1 LLAASLYLLSSKE
14 DIPAAGTRSRA
25 VGIHTDVPT
34 KKPKNHAIAFEDR
47 SRVLEQQRRRKMARS
62 VHAYVRGNTI
72 QFYEWL
78 SRARKGTIPQGPLV
92 WICGDCHVGNLGP
105 VAGAD
110 GRVEIEIRDLDQTVI
125 GNPAHDL
132 IRLALSLAMAARGSD
147 LPGITTAQMVEHIMH
162 GYESGLL
169 HPIAATADAASGDNL
184 EPIHEVLQSAL
195 RRRWKHLAEERI
207 DDVEPNIPLG
217 ERFWKLSDQERQAI
231 DKLFAEDATCKLMT
245 QLKGRDDDAKV
256 KVVDAAYWM
265 KGCSSLGKLRM
276 AVLVSIGKR
285 SDRTYCLVDIK
296 EAVKPA
302 APAAAPRAGEPHM
315 PANFAERVVAGACAL
330 SPYLGNRMRSATL
343 LRRPVV
349 VRELMP
355 QDLKLE
361 IDSLTCDQAIGA
373 ARFLAAVVGKAH
385 GRQMTPADRKRWV
398 AELNRNRSKSLDAPN
413 WLWSSL
419 LQLVSEHEAA
429 YLEHCRRYA
438 LAS

>member
-1 LLAASLYLLSSKE
+1 
-14 DIPAAGTRSRA
+14 
-25 VGIHTDVPT
+25 VPT
-34 KKPKNHAIAFEDR
+34 KKKKAQAIAFEDR
-47 SRVLEQQRRRKMARS
+47 SRVLEQQRRQKMARS

-78 SRARKGTIPQGPLV
+78 SHARKGSIPQGPLV

-147 LPGITTAQMVEHIMH
+147 LPGVTTAQMVEHIMH
-162 GYESGLL
+162 GYESALL
-169 HPIAATADAASGDNL
+169 HPIATTANAASGDNL

-207 DDVEPNIPLG
+207 DDVEPTIPLG
-217 ERFWKLSDQERQAI
+217 ERFWKLSDQERNAI
-231 DKLFAEDATCKLMT
+231 DKLFAEDATRKLMT
-245 QLKGRDDDAKV
+245 QLKSRDDDAKV

-265 KGCSSLGKLRM
+265 KGCSSLGKLRI
-276 AVLVSIGKR
+276 AVLVSVGKGT
-285 SDRTYCLVDIK
+285 DRTYCLVDIK

-302 APAAAPRAGEPHM
+302 APAAKRIAGAPHM
-315 PANFAERVVAGACAL
+315 PTDFAERVVAGARAL
-330 SPYLGNRMRSATL
+330 SPYLGNRMMAATL

-361 IDSLTCDQAIGA
+361 IDSLSSDQAIGA

-385 GRQMTPADRKRWV
+385 GRQMNAATRKRWI

-413 WLWSSL
+413 WLWTSL
-419 LQLVSEHEAA
+419 LQLVSDHEAA